1 MFMNYMDYTDDVGMY
16 MFTVGQVK
24 RMDATLNGPLAS
36 LLTSDV
42 LTPPKVEDMAN
53 LLRTKGE
60 DHKTKMAFDG
70 AKWVPR
76 STLDYIPE
84 GFE

>member
-1 MFMNYMDYTDDVGMY
+1 MY
-16 MFTVGQVK
+16 MFSKGQIK

-36 LLTSDV
+36 LLTSEV
-42 LTPPKVEDMAN
+42 LTPAQVQDIADLLKIKREDKSEAV
-53 LLRTKGE
+53 
-60 DHKTKMAFDG
+60 FDG
-70 AKWVPR
+70 AKWVSR